1 MKSEKQSPVV
11 YKREKNKVEI
21 SGDPKDIKG
30 LMWVDMITSKLWIVF
45 MIVLLFTVPK
55 ASFIPLLWQWI
66 KKQIPFLILFVV
78 LAPWLLMLL
87 SG

>member
-11 YKREKNKVEI
+11 YKRDKNKVEI

-30 LMWVDMITSKLWIVF
+30 LMWLDMITSKLWIVF

-55 ASFIPLLWQWI
+55 ASFIPLLWQWV
-66 KKQIPFLILFVV
+66 KKQIPFLTVFVV
-78 LAPWLLMLL
+78 VAPWLLMLL

>member
-11 YKREKNKVEI
+11 YKRDKNKVEI

-30 LMWVDMITSKLWIVF
+30 LMWLDIITSKLWIVF
-45 MIVLLFTVPK
+45 IIVLLFTVPK
-55 ASFIPLLWQWI
+55 ASFIPLLWQWV

-78 LAPWLLMLL
+78 VAPWLQMQL

>member
-55 ASFIPLLWQWI
+55 ASFIPLLWQWV

-78 LAPWLLMLL
+78 PAPWLLMLL